1 MGWETL
7 IPMVI
12 LVSASGALFPGPI
25 FISSVLQGLKQGAK
39 AGLMIATGHMIVE
52 LALVLVIG
60 AGIST
65 ILFYGQVAL
74 NIVTIIGSLALMSF
88 GSMQVIGA
96 IRSKNNENIGS
107 KVGLGRN
114 SLLIGLLFTS
124 LNPHFITWWLTIG
137 FKLVLD
143 AFVLASWLGI
153 LVMFFSHVWMD
164 YAWLTFVSYTARK
177 GGEKILK
184 RWIKPVVIILSAS
197 LIIVGII
204 MLSQILIQNSS

>member
-7 IPMVI
+7 IATVI

-25 FISSVLQGLKQGAK
+25 FISTVLQGLKQGAR

-52 LALVLVIG
+52 LALVLMIG

-65 ILFYGQVAL
+65 ILFYGQL
-74 NIVTIIGSLALMSF
+74 TTIVTIIGASALIIF
-88 GSMQVIGA
+88 GSMQIIGA
-96 IRSKNNENIGS
+96 ARSKDNNNVIPNM
-107 KVGLGRN
+107 GLKHN
-114 SLLIGLLFTS
+114 SLLIGLLLTS
-124 LNPHFITWWLTIG
+124 LNPHFLTWWFTIG

-143 AFVLASWLGI
+143 AFILASWIGI

-164 YAWLTFVSYTARK
+164 YAWLTFVSYTAGK

-184 RWIKPVVIILSAS
+184 RWIRPVIIILSAS
-197 LIIVGII
+197 LIVLGITMI
-204 MLSQILIQNSS
+204 LQIL

>member
-12 LVSASGALFPGPI
+12 IVSASGALFPGPI

-52 LALVLVIG
+52 LALVLIIG

-65 ILFYGQVAL
+65 ILFYGQLPL
-74 NIVTIIGSLALMSF
+74 NIVTIIGSLALIIF
-88 GSMQVIGA
+88 GSMQMLGA
-96 IRSKNNENIGS
+96 TRSKNNDNIVSNMGM
-107 KVGLGRN
+107 GRN

-124 LNPHFITWWLTIG
+124 LNPHFLTWWFTIG
-137 FKLVLD
+137 LKLVLD
-143 AFVLASWLGI
+143 AFILASWLGI

-164 YAWLTFVSYTARK
+164 YAWLIFVSYTAHK

-184 RWIKPVVIILSAS
+184 RWIKPVIIILSAS
-197 LIIVGII
+197 LIILGIVMI
-204 MLSQILIQNSS
+204 SQVL